1 MNASHPITHRWCSFL
16 VAIATILSFTLAE
29 DSSSLVGNSN
39 DQPYPKRP
47 SSIIRIDLDDFLS
60 INSTIS
66 SSADTITT
74 EDEDEDAV
82 VEKLHA
88 PKKNPAVK
96 SMPEIRFV
104 SLLSSLL
111 CITNTAFSLP
121 SNSPMSEMFS
131 VVNYSYQL

>member
-1 MNASHPITHRWCSFL
+1 ML

-82 VEKLHA
+82 VEELHV
-88 PKKNPAVK
+88 PKKNPAIK
-96 SMPEIRFV
+96 IMPEIRFV
-104 SLLSSLL
+104 SLL
-111 CITNTAFSLP
+111 
-121 SNSPMSEMFS
+121 
-131 VVNYSYQL
+131 

>member
-1 MNASHPITHRWCSFL
+1 ML

-74 EDEDEDAV
+74 EDEDEDTV

-111 CITNTAFSLP
+111 CALLIQRFLCQQTHLCLIRFSLVTLSP
-121 SNSPMSEMFS
+121 S
-131 VVNYSYQL
+131 